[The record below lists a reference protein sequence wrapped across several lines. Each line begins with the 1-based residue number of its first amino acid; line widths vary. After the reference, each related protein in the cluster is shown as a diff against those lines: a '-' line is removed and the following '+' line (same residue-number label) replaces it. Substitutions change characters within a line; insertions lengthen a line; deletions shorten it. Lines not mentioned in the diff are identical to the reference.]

1 VSTGSVHRYSFRLFY
16 DLFLFFALYR
26 YMKKFFLG
34 VVSLLF
40 LFSLQSCLT
49 PSKLYLFHDQ
59 QVAKQTLDS
68 LEQAKLVKIKKGDR
82 LQVTVNSPDVNITA
96 FLNPFGVGNSTSFEQ
111 QNTNGFLVSQEGFID
126 FPKLGKVK
134 VDSLTTR
141 EAADLIYEKLSF
153 WYKDLYV
160 DVNLTGRVFF
170 INGRNGTD
178 IQMRNERL
186 TIFEALSQSGVQ
198 DPYDKR
204 NKVWLVREENG
215 ERDFVQLNLA
225 SKEIFN
231 SPYYYLRNNDLI
243 YVRPGRLSSLMSAS
257 SPTRSILTATGL
269 LLTLIIA
276 LRR

>member
-1 VSTGSVHRYSFRLFY
+1 
-16 DLFLFFALYR
+16 
-26 YMKKFFLG
+26 MKKFFLG
-34 VVSLLF
+34 AVGVFFLL
-40 LFSLQSCLT
+40 SLQSCLT

-59 QVAKQTLDS
+59 QVAKQKLDS

-82 LQVTVNSPDVNITA
+82 LQVIVNSPDVNITA

-111 QNTNGFLVSQEGFID
+111 QNINGYLVSQEGFID
-126 FPKLGKVK
+126 FPKLGKLK
-134 VDSLTTR
+134 VDSLTTG
-141 EAADLIYEKLSF
+141 EAAELIYEKLSYY
-153 WYKDLYV
+153 YKDLYV

-231 SPYYYLRNNDLI
+231 SPYYYLRNNDLV